1 MILLCFLFIGA
12 VLVLLF
18 LVTGFRELHKRIPD
32 ELKEVTGLLS
42 DEWRLVSWNRQ
53 TMGWLGKFEVR
64 GRRFD
69 VSSHRGCTEI
79 YEIVSDGQRVIHS
92 QDSPKSPRQIYES
105 LTKAVA

>member
-1 MILLCFLFIGA
+1 MKLICFLFFGA

-18 LVTGFRELHKRIPD
+18 LVSGFRELHKRIPD
-32 ELKEVTGLLS
+32 ELNAVTGLLS

-69 VSSHRGCTEI
+69 VSSHRDCTEI
-79 YEIVSDGQRVIHS
+79 YEIVSGGQRVLLS
-92 QDSPKSPRQIYES
+92 QDSQKSPEQIYELLS
-105 LTKAVA
+105 KAVA